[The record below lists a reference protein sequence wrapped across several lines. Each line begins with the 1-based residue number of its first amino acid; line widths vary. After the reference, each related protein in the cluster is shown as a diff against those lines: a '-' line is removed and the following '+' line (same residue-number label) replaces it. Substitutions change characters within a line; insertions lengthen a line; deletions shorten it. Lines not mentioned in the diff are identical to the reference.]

1 MEYHLRTKLNGNI
14 AMTSCFHENSFL
26 QRDRSL
32 YKFIWVRHGALDV
45 EVDHVVMH
53 LEKEEMISL
62 TPLHHVQIRGVDGEY
77 LTFLFNSNFYCIYG
91 HDSEVS
97 CNGFLFNGSSRVMR
111 LKLSPSQ
118 SARLDS
124 IVDIFMRITTN
135 ELLANL
141 WFNLLVRMDGFESG
155 SIVPRRYRIEMTNVN
170 EKTGECTLGN
180 LEVFSRSKGW
190 VPGQDPSIARH
201 TASKFPSL
209 SGGAHDLGIAAD
221 YFKGCTL
228 KLAKK
233 RDDVLWYPPLEWAK
247 SQTEYDKKIEK
258 MKDTYLHFIT
268 DCEALFGL

>member
-1 MEYHLRTKLNGNI
+1 MYHDLR
-14 AMTSCFHENSFL
+14 
-26 QRDRSL
+26 
-32 YKFIWVRHGALDV
+32 V
-45 EVDHVVMH
+45 
-53 LEKEEMISL
+53 
-62 TPLHHVQIRGVDGEY
+62 
-77 LTFLFNSNFYCIYG
+77 
-91 HDSEVS
+91 
-97 CNGFLFNGSSRVMR
+97 
-111 LKLSPSQ
+111 
-118 SARLDS
+118 
-124 IVDIFMRITTN
+124 TTN
-135 ELLANL
+135 DLLANL